1 MAANF
6 PHPASMQQRPLT
18 VASLLAY
25 AERQHADTEIVSRR
39 VEGDIHRTTWA
50 EAGARARQIARWLD
64 AAGLAEGERVATIAW
79 NGYRHLE
86 LYYGVSA
93 SGRVLHTL
101 NPRLAPA
108 QLAWIINDAD
118 DRIVCFDASFRPL
131 VQAVRANCPGV
142 RQWVDLGAPQD
153 QTDGYEAMLAGQ
165 SNAPYAW
172 PDLTSESPCS
182 LCYTS
187 GTTGHPKGVLYTH
200 HSTVLH
206 AYAAALP
213 DSLNLSARTCV
224 LPVVPM
230 FHVNAW
236 GLPYAA
242 ALTGAKLVLPGPALD
257 GRSLYE
263 LMEAEQVDVAA
274 GVPTIWQG
282 LLDHVEQ
289 GQLRFSSLK
298 RTVVGGSACPP
309 AMIDAFRERHGIET
323 LHAWGMTE
331 LSPLG
336 TVNTLKRK
344 HLSLSPAEQQA
355 IRLSQG
361 RAVFGVEMRLVDGGG
376 QDVPFDGRSIGELLV
391 RGPWI
396 VQRYLNQAADALDG
410 GWFRTGDVA
419 TIDADGYLSI
429 TDRAK
434 DLIKSGGE
442 WISSIE
448 VESLAMAC
456 PGVAMAAC
464 IAVPHPKWDERP
476 WLVVVKRPGA
486 DLAEADLL
494 KFLSARLPKWQVP
507 DRVEFVDALPI
518 GGTGKVLKQ
527 PLRDRFAAAALEHAT
542 SAAT

>member
-6 PHPASMQQRPLT
+6 PHPTSMQQRPLT
-18 VASLLAY
+18 VASLLAH
-25 AERQHADTEIVSRR
+25 AERQHADSEIVSRR

-50 EAGARARQIARWLD
+50 EVGARARQIARWLD
-64 AAGLAEGERVATIAW
+64 AACLAEGDRVATIAW

-101 NPRLAPA
+101 NPRLAPE

-153 QTDGYEAMLAGQ
+153 QADGYEASLAGQ

-206 AYAAALP
+206 AYAVALP

-263 LMEAEQVDVAA
+263 LMEAEQVDLAA

-282 LLDHVEQ
+282 LLDHIEQ
-289 GQLRFSSLK
+289 VQLRFSSLK

-309 AMIDAFRERHGIET
+309 AMIEGSSQK
-323 LHAWGMTE
+323 TE
-331 LSPLG
+331 
-336 TVNTLKRK
+336 NK
-344 HLSLSPAEQQA
+344 
-355 IRLSQG
+355 
-361 RAVFGVEMRLVDGGG
+361 
-376 QDVPFDGRSIGELLV
+376 
-391 RGPWI
+391 
-396 VQRYLNQAADALDG
+396 
-410 GWFRTGDVA
+410 
-419 TIDADGYLSI
+419 
-429 TDRAK
+429 
-434 DLIKSGGE
+434 
-442 WISSIE
+442 
-448 VESLAMAC
+448 
-456 PGVAMAAC
+456 
-464 IAVPHPKWDERP
+464 
-476 WLVVVKRPGA
+476 
-486 DLAEADLL
+486 
-494 KFLSARLPKWQVP
+494 AR
-507 DRVEFVDALPI
+507 
-518 GGTGKVLKQ
+518 
-527 PLRDRFAAAALEHAT
+527 
-542 SAAT
+542 

>member
-1 MAANF
+1 
-6 PHPASMQQRPLT
+6 MQQRPLT
-18 VASLLAY
+18 VGSLLAH
-25 AERQHADTEIVSRR
+25 AERQHGDTEIVSRQ
-39 VEGDIHRTTWA
+39 VAGDIHRTTWA
-50 EAGARARQIARWLD
+50 EVGARARQIARWLD
-64 AAGLAEGERVATIAW
+64 AAGLAEGDRVATIAW
-79 NGYRHLE
+79 NGYRHLK

-118 DRIVCFDASFRPL
+118 DRIVCFDATFRPL
-131 VQAVRANCPGV
+131 VQAVRAQCPGV
-142 RQWVDLGAPQD
+142 RQWVDLGAPLD
-153 QTDGYEAMLAGQ
+153 QADGYEALLSGQ
-165 SNAPYAW
+165 SAAPYDW
-172 PDLTSESPCS
+172 PALASEAPCS

-200 HSTVLH
+200 QSTVLH

-242 ALTGAKLVLPGPALD
+242 ALTGAKLVLPGAALD

-263 LMEAEQVDVAA
+263 LMEAEQVDLAA

-396 VQRYLNQAADALDG
+396 VQRYLNQATDALDG

-419 TIDADGYLSI
+419 TIDADGYLTI

-442 WISSIE
+442 WISSID
-448 VESLAMAC
+448 VESLAVAC

-486 DLAEADLL
+486 EVGEAEILQ
-494 KFLSARLPKWQVP
+494 FLSARLPKWQVP
-507 DRVEFVDALPI
+507 DRVEFVDALPM

-527 PLRDRFAAAALEHAT
+527 PLRERFAAAALEHAT
-542 SAAT
+542 SDAT